1 MKFLLIYYTGTFNT
15 RFLTERLEEALRAH
29 GHETNRVEIRRNT
42 PPAETNGYD
51 FIGFGYPIYGFNS
64 PLPFNRYVQKLKFP
78 PGQKFFIYKNSG
90 ETFAVN
96 NASSRILLRRMK
108 RRKEVFAGEYHF
120 VMPYNIHFAYERN
133 FVREILQKNEKLLEI
148 LVHGLENGNAPRIKS
163 NPVYNIASAAV
174 SVQKAG
180 GAFNSFFYRVDPK
193 KCTRCGLCA
202 KNCPED
208 NIRLENGKVRFGH
221 RCDMCMRCSFFCPA
235 NAIKIGLLEGWKV
248 NGDYRLGEI
257 LREGPPPQPYIT
269 EHSRGF
275 YSCFIRHFAK
285 IDADYE
291 KLFGEKN

>member
-108 RRKEVFAGEYHF
+108 RRKAVFAGEYHF
-120 VMPYNIHFAYERN
+120 VMPYNIHFASERN
-133 FVREILQKNEKLLEI
+133 FVREILQKNDKLLEI

-180 GAFNSFFYRVDPK
+180 GAFNSFFTASIRKSAPAAGFARRTAPK
-193 KCTRCGLCA
+193 TISASRTARCGSGIGAICVCA
-202 KNCPED
+202 VLFSP
-208 NIRLENGKVRFGH
+208 RQ
-221 RCDMCMRCSFFCPA
+221 
-235 NAIKIGLLEGWKV
+235 
-248 NGDYRLGEI
+248 
-257 LREGPPPQPYIT
+257 PPLK
-269 EHSRGF
+269 SDCWRVG
-275 YSCFIRHFAK
+275 R
-285 IDADYE
+285 
-291 KLFGEKN
+291 